1 MSQIVIFKCRRKSKG
16 NRRCGRPP
24 APPPA
29 RCCAGAA
36 SPMHARPRT
45 LTAGAPLAR
54 THRATLADG
63 TKRARTGMQAVA
75 AALPARRSDD
85 RKSNEN
91 RLAPAI
97 LIASQHLLRAPHA
110 LRAHSRRR
118 GFV

>member
-1 MSQIVIFKCRRKSKG
+1 MSQIVIFKCRRKPKG
-16 NRRCGRPP
+16 NRRCGRSP

-36 SPMHARPRT
+36 SPLHARPRT
-45 LTAGAPLAR
+45 LAAGSPLAR
-54 THRATLADG
+54 TRRATPRGRDQTRAD
-63 TKRARTGMQAVA
+63 GMQAVA

-85 RKSNEN
+85 RKSNESP
-91 RLAPAI
+91 LAPAI
-97 LIASQHLLRAPHA
+97 LIASQHLLRGPHT

>member
-16 NRRCGRPP
+16 NRRCERPP

-45 LTAGAPLAR
+45 LAAGSPLAHTR
-54 THRATLADG
+54 RATLADG

-85 RKSNEN
+85 RKSNES
-91 RLAPAI
+91 P
-97 LIASQHLLRAPHA
+97 LRAGDSYCIATFVAGPQA

>member
-16 NRRCGRPP
+16 NRCCGRSP

-36 SPMHARPRT
+36 SPMHARSRT
-45 LTAGAPLAR
+45 LTAGSPLAR
-54 THRATLADG
+54 TRRAPLADG
-63 TKRARTGMQAVA
+63 TERGRTGMQAVA

-85 RKSNEN
+85 RKSNEG

-97 LIASQHLLRAPHA
+97 LIASQQLLRGPQAP
-110 LRAHSRRR
+110 RAHGRRR

>member
-1 MSQIVIFKCRRKSKG
+1 
-16 NRRCGRPP
+16 
-24 APPPA
+24 
-29 RCCAGAA
+29 
-36 SPMHARPRT
+36 MHARPRM
-45 LTAGAPLAR
+45 LTTGSPLAR
-54 THRATLADG
+54 TRRATVADG

-85 RKSNEN
+85 RKSNES

-97 LIASQHLLRAPHA
+97 PIASQHLLRGPHA

>member
-16 NRRCGRPP
+16 NRRCGRAP

-45 LTAGAPLAR
+45 LAAGSPLAR
-54 THRATLADG
+54 ARRATLADG

-85 RKSNEN
+85 RKSNESP
-91 RLAPAI
+91 LAPAI
-97 LIASQHLLRAPHA
+97 LIALQHLLRGPHA

>member
-16 NRRCGRPP
+16 NRRCGHLR

-45 LTAGAPLAR
+45 LTAGSPPTR
-54 THRATLADG
+54 IWRATLADATG
-63 TKRARTGMQAVA
+63 RARIGMQAVA
-75 AALPARRSDD
+75 AALPARRSGD
-85 RKSNEN
+85 RQSNES
-91 RLAPAI
+91 RLASAI
-97 LIASQHLLRAPHA
+97 FIASQHLLRDPQAPC
-110 LRAHSRRR
+110 AHGRRR

>member
-16 NRRCGRPP
+16 NRRCGRAP
-24 APPPA
+24 APPSA

-45 LTAGAPLAR
+45 LTAGSPPAH
-54 THRATLADG
+54 TWRATLSDRTG
-63 TKRARTGMQAVA
+63 RARTATQAVA
-75 AALPARRSDD
+75 ATLTARRSDD
-85 RKSNEN
+85 RKSNES

-97 LIASQHLLRAPHA
+97 FIASQHLLRGPQASY
-110 LRAHSRRR
+110 AHSRRR

>member
-16 NRRCGRPP
+16 NRRCGRAP

-36 SPMHARPRT
+36 SPLHARPRT
-45 LTAGAPLAR
+45 LTAGSPLAR
-54 THRATLADG
+54 ARRATLANG

-85 RKSNEN
+85 RKSNESP
-91 RLAPAI
+91 LAPAI
-97 LIASQHLLRAPHA
+97 LIASQHLLRGPYA

>member
-16 NRRCGRPP
+16 NRRCGRSP

-36 SPMHARPRT
+36 SPLHARPRT
-45 LTAGAPLAR
+45 LTAGSPLAR
-54 THRATLADG
+54 ARRATLADG

-85 RKSNEN
+85 RKSNESP
-91 RLAPAI
+91 LAPAI
-97 LIASQHLLRAPHA
+97 LIASQHLLRGPYA

>member
-24 APPPA
+24 VPPPA

-36 SPMHARPRT
+36 SPLHARPHT
-45 LTAGAPLAR
+45 LAAGSPLAR
-54 THRATLADG
+54 ARRATLADG

-97 LIASQHLLRAPHA
+97 LIASQHLLRGPHA
-110 LRAHSRRR
+110 LREHSRRR

>member
-1 MSQIVIFKCRRKSKG
+1 
-16 NRRCGRPP
+16 
-24 APPPA
+24 
-29 RCCAGAA
+29 
-36 SPMHARPRT
+36 MHARPRT
-45 LTAGAPLAR
+45 LTAGSPLAR

-85 RKSNEN
+85 RRSNKN

-118 GFV
+118 SFV

>member
-29 RCCAGAA
+29 RRCAGAA

-45 LTAGAPLAR
+45 LAAGSPLAR
-54 THRATLADG
+54 AWRAALADG
-63 TKRARTGMQAVA
+63 TERARTGMQAVA
-75 AALPARRSDD
+75 GTLPARRSDD
-85 RKSNEN
+85 RKSNES

-97 LIASQHLLRAPHA
+97 LIASQHLLRDPHA

>member
-16 NRRCGRPP
+16 NRRCERPP

-45 LTAGAPLAR
+45 LAAGSPLAR
-54 THRATLADG
+54 ARRATLADG

-85 RKSNEN
+85 RKSNESP
-91 RLAPAI
+91 LAPAI
-97 LIASQHLLRAPHA
+97 LIASQHLLRGPHA
-110 LRAHSRRR
+110 LREHSRRR

>member
-24 APPPA
+24 VPPPA

-36 SPMHARPRT
+36 SPLHARPRT
-45 LTAGAPLAR
+45 LAAGSPLAR
-54 THRATLADG
+54 ARRATLADG

-85 RKSNEN
+85 RKSNES
-91 RLAPAI
+91 P
-97 LIASQHLLRAPHA
+97 LRAGDSYCIATFVADPQA